1 MPCIQTIEGG
11 HFMIKRRNAWIAN
24 YAGMLSL
31 LCMFIVG
38 SLALTSVGVYV
49 YKNIVE
55 NNAQNYQ
62 LRVSLS
68 YVATK
73 VHQYDTSGQISVEEE
88 NGIPILVL
96 RESLDSGNYRTMI
109 YCYKGKMRELF
120 QEEGL
125 SYSLEDGMEVME
137 LDQLKLKQDGK
148 QIFVKAIENGE
159 QEQLVLNIRSE
170 YAACSLQLNVTHL

>member
-96 RESLDSGNYRTMI
+96 RESLDSGNYRTML

-137 LDQLKLKQDGK
+137 LDQLKIKQDGK
-148 QIFVKAIENGE
+148 QIFVEAIENGE

-170 YAACSLQLNVTHL
+170 

>member
-1 MPCIQTIEGG
+1 MTEYLKNA
-11 HFMIKRRNAWIAN
+11 MYTNNRRRTFYDKTAKCMDCKLCW
-24 YAGMLSL
+24 YAV
-31 LCMFIVG
+31 FAVYVG

-96 RESLDSGNYRTMI
+96 RESLDSGNYRTML

-170 YAACSLQLNVTHL
+170 

>member
-1 MPCIQTIEGG
+1 M
-11 HFMIKRRNAWIAN
+11 
-24 YAGMLSL
+24 
-31 LCMFIVG
+31 
-38 SLALTSVGVYV
+38 
-49 YKNIVE
+49 
-55 NNAQNYQ
+55 
-62 LRVSLS
+62 
-68 YVATK
+68 
-73 VHQYDTSGQISVEEE
+73 EEE

-170 YAACSLQLNVTHL
+170 